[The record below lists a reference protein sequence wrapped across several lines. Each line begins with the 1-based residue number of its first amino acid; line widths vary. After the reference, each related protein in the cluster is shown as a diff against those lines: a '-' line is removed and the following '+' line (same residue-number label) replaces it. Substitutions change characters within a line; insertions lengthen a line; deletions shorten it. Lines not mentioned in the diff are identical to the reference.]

1 MFQGSS
7 KSKGGFGETH
17 PLKSFPKNIFMKLSV
32 KQETLDILKVTE
44 IFLKNNNLKEKMK
57 TVKFKGL
64 GLRNL

>member
-1 MFQGSS
+1 
-7 KSKGGFGETH
+7 
-17 PLKSFPKNIFMKLSV
+17 MKLSV